1 VKRQLLSRC
10 HVCSSREHAALDL
23 ALARGVSPRA
33 LSRRYNIGIDAIY
46 RHAKNHMPP
55 QLRAKLTCGPSIEGV
70 DLDRL
75 REAES
80 QSLLMNLI
88 GLRNRLL
95 SSLDVAEEAGDAN
108 MTARV
113 AAQLHRNLEVTGS
126 LLGDLTSGSTTI
138 NNVLVLP
145 AYVEMRVELI
155 RALAPYP
162 EARQAVAQVLHAV
175 EHKAARAIKAEE
187 ARGLAH
193 VSP

>member
-1 VKRQLLSRC
+1 MSRC
-10 HVCSSREHAALDL
+10 HVCASREHAALDL

-33 LSRRYNIGIDAIY
+33 LARRYKIGIDAIY
-46 RHAKNHMPP
+46 RHSKNHMPP
-55 QLRAKLTCGPSIEGV
+55 QLRARLVCGPSIENV

-88 GLRNRLL
+88 ALRNRLL
-95 SSLDVAEEAGDAN
+95 SSLDVAEENGDSG
-108 MTARV
+108 MVSRV
-113 AAQLHRNLEVTGS
+113 AAQLHRNLEVTGT

-145 AYVEMRVELI
+145 AYVEMRVELV

-162 EARQAVAQVLHAV
+162 DARQAVAKVLHAV
-175 EHKAARAIKAEE
+175 EHKAAKAIKAEE

-193 VSP
+193 ARP